1 MLYKERFE
9 GANLTLYLELGG
21 QNDAVVNHK
30 MLDTFSI
37 LAFSFL
43 SVLLRVA

>member
-1 MLYKERFE
+1 MLYKKRFE

-21 QNDAVVNHK
+21 QNDAVVNNK
-30 MLDTFSI
+30 MLDTFSV

-43 SVLLRVA
+43 SVLLQQ